1 MEPTTTD
8 ERLILECV
16 QGGEAAWRAFL
27 DLYSGIIHK
36 TIYKTMT
43 SLGVWTS
50 YQSHNED
57 IYMEALRS
65 LYVNLRKFKGD
76 CSPKTWIIVCVR
88 NLTIN
93 EIKKISRATRPEQGS
108 AEVDDSIED
117 RETPRFDKTVETRQ
131 LIERMESR
139 LREAVDDKGWLFYQ
153 LIFRGDLSNKE
164 IAATLGVTEEVA
176 RVRKKRL
183 RDRVQEI
190 LAELTSGREER
201 AGP

>member
-8 ERLILECV
+8 ERLILECI
-16 QGGEAAWRAFL
+16 QGDEAAWRAFL

-43 SLGVWTS
+43 SLGVWVS

-65 LYVNLRKFKGD
+65 LYENLSKFKGD

-93 EIKKISRATRPEQGS
+93 EIKKISRATRPEKGS
-108 AEVDDSIED
+108 VEVDDSIED
-117 RETPRFDKTVETRQ
+117 RETPRFDKAVEARQ
-131 LIERMESR
+131 LIERMEAK
-139 LREAVDDKGWLFYQ
+139 LREVLDERGWLFYQ
-153 LIFRGDLSNKE
+153 LIFRGDLNNKE
-164 IAATLGVTEEVA
+164 IAATLGVSEEVA

-183 RDRVQEI
+183 RDRVREI
-190 LAELTSGREER
+190 LAELTPGQEER